1 MSLGDR
7 LRAWAKRSDT
17 VRRWREQRY
26 TMFVE
31 LCSVQPDEQILDVG
45 AGEGSALERFNSTNP
60 IVAVDLETDESD
72 WLSGENVTVQR
83 ADGTQ
88 LPFPDGSF
96 PVVFSNSVI
105 EHVPK
110 ALQPAF
116 AREIRRVGNRY
127 FVQTPNRFFP
137 IEPHYQMPR
146 ATRAQQALHDGL
158 PQAGGM
164 VRDDAALGV
173 GPPPALPRR
182 DDPSRAQVR
191 IDEELDGGA
200 GAAGELPRRVRA
212 GPVSRPFPAA
222 RPGEDLAGSL
232 ANLPRE
238 LEDGP
243 LRASYTATSENGTS
257 PASG

>member
-137 IEPHYQMPR
+137 IEPHYQMPLVQFLPER
-146 ATRAQQALHDGL
+146 ALRELNKRFTMGFRKRGEWYETTLLSASDLRRLFPDATIHHERRFGL
-158 PQAGGM
+158 TKSLMAVRGPQASSP
-164 VRDDAALGV
+164 DASEQGRSAAPS
-173 GPPPALPRR
+173 PPL
-182 DDPSRAQVR
+182 DP
-191 IDEELDGGA
+191 EK
-200 GAAGELPRRVRA
+200 
-212 GPVSRPFPAA
+212 
-222 RPGEDLAGSL
+222 
-232 ANLPRE
+232 
-238 LEDGP
+238 
-243 LRASYTATSENGTS
+243 T
-257 PASG
+257 